1 MLILIIVYASYVNL
15 PRDEV
20 EAKKQGGLWGKA
32 YEKLIGPIQAP
43 KTGTGI
49 VYFNFVLFI
58 ISVTTDPYR
67 VGGVT
72 EDAGFLAFSHDFP
85 ALARVWI
92 FPRFLPFLHDR
103 GIFT

>member
-43 KTGTGI
+43 KTGTGMCTVI
-49 VYFNFVLFI
+49 FCV
-58 ISVTTDPYR
+58 DPQRNGNR
-67 VGGVT
+67 VP
-72 EDAGFLAFSHDFP
+72 SS
-85 ALARVWI
+85 
-92 FPRFLPFLHDR
+92 
-103 GIFT
+103 